1 MKKSIRF
8 ILLTLIFI
16 LCISCISTAFAAS
29 SSSANHII
37 DYANMLSASEYD
49 NLKQKLEKISSARS
63 FDVVVAIVPSIDC
76 STAEDQAIYMYEKNG
91 FNSDG
96 IILFIAT
103 QSREYWIQPFGSGLD
118 KFDDYKLRNIEDEIV
133 YKLSD
138 KDYYGA
144 ADTFADIIDDSLKF
158 PWSDYLLTSLVIG
171 IILAAITLSRMKAKL
186 KTVQAQTT
194 ADTYAKENSLIITNS
209 RDFYLYRTLRRTPI
223 PRNNGSSGHRSGG
236 SSSRGSHGGR
246 GGKF

>member
-1 MKKSIRF
+1 MKKNIRVL
-8 ILLTLIFI
+8 LLTFI

-29 SSSANHII
+29 SSSADHII
-37 DYANMLSASEYD
+37 DSVNLLSASEHS
-49 NLKQKLEKISSARS
+49 NLKQKLEKISSARN
-63 FDVVVAIVPSIDC
+63 FDVVIIAVPYLEC
-76 STAEDQAIYMYEKNG
+76 STAEDSAIYLYEKNG
-91 FNSDG
+91 FKEDG
-96 IILFIAT
+96 IVLFIAT
-103 QSREYWIQPFGSGLD
+103 QSRDYWIQPFGSGLD

-133 YKLSD
+133 YMLSD

-144 ADTFADIIDDSLKF
+144 FITFADIVDDTLRF
-158 PWSDYLLTSLVIG
+158 PWSDYLIAALVVG
-171 IILAAITLSRMKAKL
+171 VILSAITIARMKAKL

-223 PRNNGSSGHRSGG
+223 PRNNSGSGRSSGG